1 MEAKKV
7 NIITAEGCGHCEK
20 IKVVKGENI
29 QFIDI
34 NSEDA
39 RRFIP
44 EPSAEELVPTAFDED
59 GEQCELTMEEG
70 TLVAKCKK
78 YTVIENS
85 EDSIVLNEGEE
96 VTVENIEGDSNSKSE
111 SFNSEEKR
119 VTEAV

>member
-7 NIITAEGCGHCEK
+7 NIITAEGCEHCEE

-44 EPSAEELVPTAFDED
+44 EPSTEELVPTAFDEE
-59 GEQCELTMEEG
+59 GEQCELTIEDG

-85 EDSIVLNEGEE
+85 EDSIVLNEGDE
-96 VTVENIEGDSNSKSE
+96 VVVEAIEGDEVK
-111 SFNSEEKR
+111 
-119 VTEAV
+119 EAVAA